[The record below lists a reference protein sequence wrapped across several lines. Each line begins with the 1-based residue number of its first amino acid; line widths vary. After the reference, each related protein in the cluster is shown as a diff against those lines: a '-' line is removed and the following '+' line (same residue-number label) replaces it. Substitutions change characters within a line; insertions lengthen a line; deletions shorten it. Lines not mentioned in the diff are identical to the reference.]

1 MPTEPALRA
10 AIELKNLASELQDA
24 TVEQIAEIVDLET
37 GLPALLRALRA
48 EDQRYSGNESL
59 NQSRR
64 TEHRR
69 SAQNS

>member
-64 TEHRR
+64 TEP
-69 SAQNS
+69 